1 MDFFQYKDDRLHCE
15 NVDIRHITEK
25 KSGCFPA
32 YIYSIN
38 TLKRHAEKML
48 SAFEAYPTTLCF
60 CC

>member
-25 KSGCFPA
+25 VGTPA
-32 YIYSIN
+32 YIFDKY
-38 TLKRHAEKML
+38 LKEACRENVKCFRSL
-48 SAFEAYPTTLCF
+48 SNDSLF